1 MDKIVKGGVKMKDL
15 CLVFMVILVLSFP
28 GQALGDNPQGIGYI
42 DMQKALNSSISG
54 KEARKEFTNKV
65 KKTQELFEAKQ
76 EELKELKENLEKQSL
91 ILSEDAR
98 NEKEKEYQNRMRDY
112 QRLIKDSQEELKGEE
127 SEMVKKIFKELRVI
141 VGKIG
146 EKGNYTMIFEK
157 NASGILYGSETVDL
171 TDEIVKA
178 YDKERK

>member
-1 MDKIVKGGVKMKDL
+1 MKGL
-15 CLVFMVILVLSFP
+15 SLVLMLTLVLSFP
-28 GQALGDNPQGIGYI
+28 GLALGDNPKGIGYV

-54 KEARKEFTNKV
+54 KEARKKFSNKL
-65 KKTQELFEAKQ
+65 KKTQDLLEAKQ
-76 EELKELKENLEKQSL
+76 KELTELKESLEKQSL
-91 ILSEDAR
+91 YLSEDAR

-157 NASGILYGSETVDL
+157 NASGILYGSDAVDL
-171 TDEIVKA
+171 TDELIKA